1 MKCQRCKKP
10 SDELKLVLCIGDK
23 GYRKY
28 LLCPKCKKEIE
39 KLTGEK

>member
-10 SDELKLVLCIGDK
+10 SDDLKAVLYIGEK

-28 LLCPKCKKEIE
+28 LLCPKCKKDIE